1 MENIENQETAP
12 ELVNIVMLVDG
23 EVAGNI
29 SLDLN
34 VAYYEKFYAI
44 LKSAPTFIE
53 HPRVDEGML
62 WDGEKF
68 IEAE

>member
-1 MENIENQETAP
+1 MENIENQEIAP
-12 ELVNIVMLVDG
+12 ELVNVVMIVDG

-34 VAYYEKFYAI
+34 IQYYEKFFAV
-44 LKSAPTFIE
+44 LKSSPIFIE
-53 HPRVDEGML
+53 HPRVEEGML

-68 IEAE
+68 IEAQ